1 MPIERSSRAP
11 SPRVALAAL
20 FAGLLSGASACQT
33 FARTD
38 GLDISRIPQEKR
50 SEYNLFADRCSRC
63 HSLARPLNAGIT
75 REEEWRNYVR
85 RMRRQPSSGIAPED
99 EDTLVR
105 FLVWYSANRA
115 TAGGGEL

>member
-1 MPIERSSRAP
+1 VLTDSKSLSVRCAF
-11 SPRVALAAL
+11 ALAA
-20 FAGLLSGASACQT
+20 ALLTGCQT

-38 GLDISRIPQEKR
+38 GLDIARLPQER
-50 SEYNLFADRCSRC
+50 RAEYNLFADRCSRC

-75 REEEWRNYVR
+75 REDEWRNYVR

-99 EDTLVR
+99 EEPLVR

-115 TAGGGEL
+115 SASGGEL

>member
-1 MPIERSSRAP
+1 
-11 SPRVALAAL
+11 VLAA
-20 FAGLLSGASACQT
+20 ALLTGCQT

-38 GLDISRIPQEKR
+38 GLEVSQIPQDKR
-50 SEYNLFADRCSRC
+50 AEYNLFADRCSRC

-99 EDTLVR
+99 EEPLVR
-105 FLVWYSANRA
+105 FLVWYSANHSSVA
-115 TAGGGEL
+115 GGEL

>member
-1 MPIERSSRAP
+1 VKTSAAGRRALGLARSFLI
-11 SPRVALAAL
+11 VCAA
-20 FAGLLSGASACQT
+20 SSCQA

-38 GLDISRIPQEKR
+38 GLEPSRLPAER
-50 SEYNLFADRCSRC
+50 RAEYNLFADRCSRC
-63 HSLARPLNAGIT
+63 HTLARPLNAGIS
-75 REEEWRNYVR
+75 REGEWRNYVR

-99 EDTLVR
+99 EEPLVR

>member
-11 SPRVALAAL
+11 SPRLALAAL

-75 REEEWRNYVR
+75 REAEWRNYVR